1 MNNEQLVKQLRSRAK
16 FLSGLDWKIMRE
28 AADALEGSGSM
39 NGEAIMG
46 YFTKHG
52 IKLLPWQTKKL
63 LSKPKVVSN
72 AAPPKLTEL
81 GVDGSA
87 PEDGLR
93 IFTDIQVEEEE

>member
-1 MNNEQLVKQLRSRAK
+1 MSNRELADKLRSRSK
-16 FLSGLDWKIMRE
+16 FLSGLDWQLMRE
-28 AADALEGSGSM
+28 AADALESSGSM
-39 NGEAIMG
+39 NGETIMG

>member
-1 MNNEQLVKQLRSRAK
+1 MGLIYDFEITLGDTMNNEQLINQLRSRAK

-39 NGEAIMG
+39 NGETIMG

-63 LSKPKVVSN
+63 LSKPK
-72 AAPPKLTEL
+72 E
-81 GVDGSA
+81 
-87 PEDGLR
+87 
-93 IFTDIQVEEEE
+93 